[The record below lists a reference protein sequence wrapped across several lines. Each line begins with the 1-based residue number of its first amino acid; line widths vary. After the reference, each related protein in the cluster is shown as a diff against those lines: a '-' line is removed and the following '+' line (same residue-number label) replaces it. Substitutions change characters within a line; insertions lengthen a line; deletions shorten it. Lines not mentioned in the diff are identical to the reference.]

1 MKVRVFHITLLN
13 IFLLF
18 VTDALGDVHGP
29 NGTLTV
35 SYLSSGP
42 GQPDGYEN
50 ASVDVKLALL
60 NCAGELHIA
69 VERVR
74 GSVKASDRYWFEG
87 KQVPASAPPPNAP
100 SVEFTG
106 TVFHQARELGR
117 FGFVGAWAASDSAGL
132 NCFGGNTRPVGK
144 FKDWG
149 DQAAPEKREQFIR
162 DLTIRYNAS
171 PKQLTNPAIHEAI
184 RSARAKAKQ
193 EAEAAERERRAKE
206 RQAEEQRKAQEHKEA
221 EAQERSKRE
230 AATGAGNQAYA
241 SGDFWGAGT
250 AAQSP
255 SGTAGKA
262 VRSADGR
269 YYSQGSD
276 GQHREISAG
285 EYQAMRN
292 REAQERQKLADEE
305 TQRRNDAIV
314 QRAQADQKR
323 QQVQR
328 QKLDQEFDRKMAVLS
343 GSYYIAEAARNARG
357 NMEAASR
364 LQGSYA
370 SAEELEADYARRMRS
385 IEQESANL
393 AVAQRSA
400 TNAAVE
406 YNFGGGTAA
415 EQSLGALTGML
426 GAMMQ
431 NAEREKQEERARALL
446 REERE
451 QKLKEIAARQHAAM
465 LEMRKGFLA
474 GFPDGGV
481 PLSSHKV
488 PADELYF
495 FAYTFD
501 PRTIEAPKPK
511 VVLTNTFAI
520 ARRGDGTWPFK
531 HVINGEIQTLTGGQ
545 NTLMGYYES
554 KEMADD
560 MRNAFVRLATKNGFV
575 LQKIE
580 YAGRPRG
587 GAAARSGAAVGTK
600 AQPDFWGSPDGGGKK
615 AKPGGSDDFWR

>member
-1 MKVRVFHITLLN
+1 M
-13 IFLLF
+13 
-18 VTDALGDVHGP
+18 
-29 NGTLTV
+29 TV

-50 ASVDVKLALL
+50 ALVDVKFAML

-74 GSVKASDRYWFEG
+74 GSVKGSDRYWFEG
-87 KQVPASAPPPNAP
+87 EQVPASAPPPNAP

-106 TVFHQARELGR
+106 VVFHQGGELGR
-117 FGFVGAWAASDSAGL
+117 FAFVGAWAAADSAGL

-149 DQAAPEKREQFIR
+149 DAAAPEKREQFIR
-162 DLTIRYNAS
+162 DLTIHYNTS
-171 PKQLTNPAIHEAI
+171 PKQLTNPAIHDAI
-184 RSARAKAKQ
+184 RNARAKAKR
-193 EAEAAERERRAKE
+193 EAEAAERERQAQAR
-206 RQAEEQRKAQEHKEA
+206 RAEEQRKAQERKEA
-221 EAQERSKRE
+221 VAREKRE
-230 AATGAGNQAYA
+230 REASGAGNQGYA
-241 SGDFWGAGT
+241 SGDFWGGGT

-255 SGTAGKA
+255 SGAVGKA

-276 GQHREISAG
+276 GQHQEISAG

-292 REAQERQKLADEE
+292 KEVQERQKLADEE
-305 TQRRNDAIV
+305 TRRRNEAIV
-314 QRAQADQKR
+314 QRAQADQQR
-323 QQVQR
+323 QHAQR

-343 GSYYIAEAARNARG
+343 GSYYIAEAARSARG
-357 NMEAASR
+357 NMEDASH

-370 SAEELEADYARRMRS
+370 SAEELEADYARRMS
-385 IEQESANL
+385 AIERESANL
-393 AVAQRSA
+393 AVAQQ
-400 TNAAVE
+400 NAANASVD
-406 YNFGGGTAA
+406 YYFGGGTAA
-415 EQSLGALTGML
+415 DKSVGALAGML
-426 GAMMQ
+426 GSMMQ
-431 NAEREKQEERARALL
+431 NAEREKEEERARARL

-451 QKLKEIAARQHAAM
+451 QKLKEIAAKQHAAM

-511 VVLTNTFAI
+511 VVLTNTFAV

-531 HVINGEIQTLTGGQ
+531 HVINSEIQTLTRGQ

-575 LQKIE
+575 LQEIE
-580 YAGRPRG
+580 YAGRPRRGAAVAGG
-587 GAAARSGAAVGTK
+587 GAATGTK
-600 AQPDFWGSPDGGGKK
+600 AQPDFWGSPDGGGNK
-615 AKPGGSDDFWR
+615 AKPSGSGDFW